1 MMRWSDRTD
10 LRGLGEK
17 NMQEW
22 QEEKE
27 NCQKMVETR
36 DKMVEDRE
44 GRGEIELKK
53 TVKQW

>member
-10 LRGLGEK
+10 LRGLGEE

>member
-44 GRGEIELKK
+44 GRGEIDLKK